1 MIPIMVA
8 LANRLALPNII
19 GLAVV
24 ALGNMVGH
32 MASITNSYVMTIAQP
47 MLGVPLFSG
56 MWLRVVTYVLMLS
69 VAVVFLLWQIR
80 RIGVVAP
87 ETRTEAAA
95 ERLNPRHLAML
106 SALVAGI
113 ALLVYASHSLHWKA
127 PQLSGYYLLLSVL
140 LGALS
145 GLGANA
151 AADAFVGG
159 VKKMSVA
166 ALLIGLATAVELI
179 LAKGKILDTIIYY
192 LVETVGTHGA
202 YVSAYAVF
210 VSELMLDLVIP
221 SAVGKAA
228 VSMPILGPIAQL
240 SGLPPQTTIFAF
252 LMGNGLSNM
261 FVPTSAALLMFLS
274 AAEVGWVKLVKFIW
288 PLLAVF
294 AVLIVALL
302 SFVVSVGY

>member
-1 MIPIMVA
+1 M
-8 LANRLALPNII
+8 
-19 GLAVV
+19 
-24 ALGNMVGH
+24 
-32 MASITNSYVMTIAQP
+32 SI
-47 MLGVPLFSG
+47 
-56 MWLRVVTYVLMLS
+56 
-69 VAVVFLLWQIR
+69 
-80 RIGVVAP
+80 
-87 ETRTEAAA
+87 
-95 ERLNPRHLAML
+95 
-106 SALVAGI
+106 
-113 ALLVYASHSLHWKA
+113 
-127 PQLSGYYLLLSVL
+127 
-140 LGALS
+140 
-145 GLGANA
+145 
-151 AADAFVGG
+151 
-159 VKKMSVA
+159 A

-192 LVETVGTHGA
+192 LVETVGMHGA

-210 VSELMLDLVIP
+210 VSELLLDLVIP

-274 AAEVGWVKLVKFIW
+274 AAEVGWVKWVKFIW
-288 PLLAVF
+288 PLLVVF